1 MRRKLLTDR
10 KAAEEF
16 VAKLERRDLHFFEF
30 DNDGRKVDTTD
41 LLVALLKNR
50 IATMNYTL
58 QQDRCQGR
66 CFSEHADS
74 SRASRA

>member
-16 VAKLERRDLHFFEF
+16 VAKLERGDLYFFEF

-50 IATMNYTL
+50 IAMMNYTL
-58 QQDRCQGR
+58 QQTGARAMPVGFGR
-66 CFSEHADS
+66 DLV
-74 SRASRA
+74 